1 MTFFLPLETPSHL
14 SEGALSCVFFQK
26 YVKYS
31 QVTQTHPQ
39 TLSVVE
45 TGNVFPTPWCT
56 LMSDFTVHLG
66 SFQMDTHVDPLYH
79 I

>member
-45 TGNVFPTPWCT
+45 TGMCSPHRGAP
-56 LMSDFTVHLG
+56 
-66 SFQMDTHVDPLYH
+66 
-79 I
+79 